1 MIIGLDNGYMY
12 TKSSEGVMFM
22 STLKKGKDIDINKD
36 TLQVNIDGEDY
47 IVGSVDGSLVADNNK
62 IDSLVTEV
70 CTFTAIAKSLPDSTF
85 IEAEIVVGLPVS
97 YYSKQKDAFKE
108 KLLNYGMK
116 RVKIGNHH
124 SQDIRI
130 VKVDVFP
137 QAAGVVFLNAKDLKN
152 DDTFVIDV
160 GGGTVDCSYFKGLKL
175 IDKAT
180 YPKGMI
186 TLYSQLAQKI
196 NNDYYTNFDKLDLD
210 EKFQKGY
217 INTSKGKI
225 DIVKMYEEDF
235 INHIEKLS
243 TDIKYDFKTIGNMDH
258 VLVIGGGGIRLFDK
272 INRLFPN
279 AKLIDNAQFSNAIA
293 FKYMGEMKNR

>member
-1 MIIGLDNGYMY
+1 MMLGLDNGYMY

-22 STLKKGKDIDINKD
+22 STVKKGKDIDINKD

-62 IDSLVTEV
+62 IDSLVTEI
-70 CTFTAIAKSLPDSTF
+70 CTFTAIANSFPDSTF
-85 IEAEIVVGLPVS
+85 IEAEVIVGLPVS
-97 YYSKQKDAFKE
+97 YYSKQKDAFKQ

-116 RVKIGNHH
+116 RVKIGEHH
-124 SQDIRI
+124 SQDVKI

-137 QAAGVVFLNAKDLKN
+137 QSAGVVFLNAKDLKN
-152 DDTFVIDV
+152 DDTFVIDI

-186 TLYSQLAQKI
+186 SLYSQLVQKI
-196 NNDYYTNFDKLDLD
+196 NNDHETNFDKLDLD

-217 INTSKGKI
+217 INTPKGKI

-235 INHIEKLS
+235 INHIDKLT
-243 TDIKYDFKTIGNMDH
+243 TDIKYDFKTISNMDH
-258 VLVIGGGGIRLFDK
+258 ILVIGGGGIRLFDK
-272 INRLFPN
+272 LKKPFPN

-293 FKYMGEMKNR
+293 FKYMGEMKSR